1 MARGAQLPPLQSVAQ
16 LTSASAPPQ
25 RGEVPVT
32 AQAALSS
39 AGTALQKPVLITC
52 RMCPE
57 QTHGLGSRVREV
69 SCAGQAMEDGKGVL
83 EDGTRYVRESGE
95 DFGPNGFWKRWTR
108 LAGVSAQGKVR
119 PCPAK
124 HAEMQENAPLQAWM
138 LLCML
143 WVAGPSPVHGS

>member
-39 AGTALQKPVLITC
+39 AGSALHIQILIIC
-52 RMCPE
+52 RMWFD
-57 QTHGLGSRVREV
+57 QKHGLESRVREV

-124 HAEMQENAPLQAWM
+124 HAEMQQNAPLQAWM
-138 LLCML
+138 FLCI
-143 WVAGPSPVHGS
+143 P

>member
-39 AGTALQKPVLITC
+39 AGNALQKPVLITC

-57 QTHGLGSRVREV
+57 QTHGLESRVREV

-124 HAEMQENAPLQAWM
+124 HAEMQQNAPLQAWM
-138 LLCML
+138 FLCI
-143 WVAGPSPVHGS
+143 P